1 MSFDAYGM
9 KMNPNYGVR
18 VNPSTGFSTGSSS
31 NDIFYNLGGLLGAIW
46 GQNYNRRGTQKGI
59 DESTEAI
66 NAAMKALM
74 EGQGQDATGAFGGG
88 NVTVDGQQVAMPGS
102 AGRFH
107 QQQGTGYENAGN
119 IGAGANG
126 LNFGQ
131 GITAAPQGGT
141 ISSADF
147 AQPQSAAISATGSIP
162 QQYQPQNLTVNGQQV
177 PSANFSQPQPQTTPS
192 SDASANGQG
201 VAAPAVEAPRDLKAE
216 KQDYVVQKYSDTD
229 NPEEDKRAI
238 TATALAA
245 KGQIANANLSNIPLS
260 KESLSAIARSEM
272 LKNGRTPYQIE
283 QVMKIIEPDIA
294 NKVEQNNVQQFNAL
308 YDLYKQQVQS
318 GQIDASALTYARM
331 RQLNPILAEGLSGQ
345 FKRNQSDFLEQ
356 YKYDQSVKMLMKNRG
371 YSEQEA
377 KNFLETGDTRY
388 SQKDLQSMGYIAGKA
403 PSYGYG
409 GGGSSRGYGG
419 SGGSRGGYGGGAGDG
434 RSRTTSSG
442 SANSGKIGFWDF
454 GGAGY
459 KLVNEELAKLEKI
472 PPENRTDEQR
482 KLYERY
488 KSYIISAQQA
498 VPDVEEAKRR
508 EGQMID
514 ARLRA
519 GESPMDILASYPPGP
534 MRELAHNLMLNN
546 AGASSNFDDTVVPYN
561 TDTRAESYHVGDYN
575 GAYSGIE
582 SDVNPSN
589 TSKTGPGYSEPPMD
603 YAAPDVN
610 KNADVDGST
619 VLLRDRDGNPML
631 TYKPK
636 NGKLTLDYREVFG
649 L

>member
-1 MSFDAYGM
+1 MSYGAYGM

-46 GQNYNRRGTQKGI
+46 ANNYNQRGIQKGTAEGQNAISDALKAYAEGRGQTDDQVGVF
-59 DESTEAI
+59 
-66 NAAMKALM
+66 
-74 EGQGQDATGAFGGG
+74 QGG
-88 NVTVDGQQVAMPGS
+88 NVTVDGQQVALPGGVGQLVK
-102 AGRFH
+102 ANG
-107 QQQGTGYENAGN
+107 GYENVGN

-126 LNFGQ
+126 VNLGQ

-141 ISSADF
+141 ISSMDF
-147 AQPQSAAISATGSIP
+147 AQPQSTAISATGSIP

-201 VAAPAVEAPRDLKAE
+201 VVAPVVEAPRDLKAE

-229 NPEEDKRAI
+229 NPEEDKRTI

-294 NKVEQNNVQQFNAL
+294 SKVEQNNAQQFNAL

-331 RQLNPILAEGLSGQ
+331 RQLNPTLAEGLSGQ

-403 PSYGYG
+403 PSYSYG
-409 GGGSSRGYGG
+409 GGGSGR
-419 SGGSRGGYGGGAGDG
+419 GSRGGYGGGTGGGKSRSVAGG
-434 RSRTTSSG
+434 GSTS
-442 SANSGKIGFWDF
+442 NGKVGFWDF
-454 GGAGY
+454 GGTGY
-459 KLVNEELAKLEKI
+459 NLVSKELAELEKI
-472 PPENRTDEQR
+472 PPENRTPEQNR
-482 KLYERY
+482 LYERY
-488 KSYIISAQQA
+488 KSYLTSAQQA

-508 EGQMID
+508 EGQLI
-514 ARLRA
+514 AAKLRS
-519 GESPMDILASYPPGP
+519 GESPVNILESYPPGP

-546 AGASSNFDDTVVPYN
+546 AGASSNFDDVVIPYN
-561 TDTRAESYHVGDYN
+561 SDTRAESYHVSDYN

-589 TSKTGPGYSEPPMD
+589 TSKFGPGYSEPPMD

-610 KNADVDGST
+610 KNVDVDGAAI
-619 VLLRDRDGNPML
+619 LLRDRDGNPML
-631 TYKPK
+631 TYKPENRK
-636 NGKLTLDYREVFG
+636 ITLDYREVFG

>member
-1 MSFDAYGM
+1 MSFGAYGM
-9 KMNPNYGVR
+9 KINPN
-18 VNPSTGFSTGSSS
+18 TGFSTGATN
-31 NDIFYNLGGLLGAIW
+31 NDVLYNLGGLLGAIW
-46 GQNYNRRGTQKGI
+46 ANNYNQRGIQKGTAEGQNAISDVLKAYAEGRGQADNQVGVF
-59 DESTEAI
+59 
-66 NAAMKALM
+66 
-74 EGQGQDATGAFGGG
+74 QGG
-88 NVTVDGQQVAMPGS
+88 NVTVGDQQVALPG
-102 AGRFH
+102 GT
-107 QQQGTGYENAGN
+107 QQLARTNGTYESAGN

-126 LNFGQ
+126 ANLGQ
-131 GITAAPQGGT
+131 GITAAPQGGA
-141 ISSADF
+141 ISSMDF
-147 AQPQSAAISATGSIP
+147 TQPQSTAISATGSIP
-162 QQYQPQNLTVNGQQV
+162 QRYQPQNLTVNGQQV

-294 NKVEQNNVQQFNAL
+294 NKVEQNNAQQFSAL

-331 RQLNPILAEGLSGQ
+331 RQLNPTLAEGLSGQ

-409 GGGSSRGYGG
+409 GGGS
-419 SGGSRGGYGGGAGDG
+419 RGGYSSGTGSG
-434 RSRTTSSG
+434 RSRSTTGGPASKGPAWDKRVEWARSVLENPNASPELKQSATDLLKAYDRYMAGDYYVIPASVVKAELQKAIGNGELTYDEARNWIYFDSG
-442 SANSGKIGFWDF
+442 LG
-454 GGAGY
+454 
-459 KLVNEELAKLEKI
+459 E
-472 PPENRTDEQR
+472 DEQR
-482 KLYERY
+482 IVDKWFRDTYGDMENPDSEGGREEFD
-488 KSYIISAQQA
+488 A
-498 VPDVEEAKRR
+498 VLSNNTSTSTPEPEEVPNAN
-508 EGQMID
+508 GHT
-514 ARLRA
+514 
-519 GESPMDILASYPPGP
+519 GILASLEAVG
-534 MRELAHNLMLNN
+534 EAFD
-546 AGASSNFDDTVVPYN
+546 NFKLK
-561 TDTRAESYHVGDYN
+561 
-575 GAYSGIE
+575 
-582 SDVNPSN
+582 DVANW
-589 TSKTGPGYSEPPMD
+589 
-603 YAAPDVN
+603 V
-610 KNADVDGST
+610 KNH
-619 VLLRDRDGNPML
+619 
-631 TYKPK
+631 
-636 NGKLTLDYREVFG
+636 
-649 L
+649 

>member
-1 MSFDAYGM
+1 MSYGAYGM
-9 KMNPNYGVR
+9 KMNPNYGVKI
-18 VNPSTGFSTGSSS
+18 NPSTGFSTGSSS

-46 GQNYNRRGTQKGI
+46 GQNYNRRGTQKGV

-102 AGRFH
+102 AGSFH

-131 GITAAPQGGT
+131 GIVAAPQGGT
-141 ISSADF
+141 ISSMDF

-201 VAAPAVEAPRDLKAE
+201 VAAPVVEAPRDLKAE
-216 KQDYVVQKYSDTD
+216 KQDYIVQKYSDTD
-229 NPEEDKRAI
+229 NPEEDKRTI

-294 NKVEQNNVQQFNAL
+294 SKVEQNNAQQFNAL

-331 RQLNPILAEGLSGQ
+331 RQLNPTLAEGLSGQ

-409 GGGSSRGYGG
+409 GGGSGR
-419 SGGSRGGYGGGAGDG
+419 GSRGGYGGGTGGG
-434 RSRTTSSG
+434 RSRSAAGGG
-442 SANSGKIGFWDF
+442 SASKGPTWDKRVEWARGVLENPNASPEMKQSATNVLGAYDRYMAGDNYVVPASVVKTELQKAIGNGELTYDEARNWIYFDSGLG
-454 GGAGY
+454 
-459 KLVNEELAKLEKI
+459 E
-472 PPENRTDEQR
+472 DEQR
-482 KLYERY
+482 TVDKWLRDTYGDMENSDGEGAREEFDNAL
-488 KSYIISAQQA
+488 SNNTSASTPEPEE
-498 VPDVEEAKRR
+498 VPNAN
-508 EGQMID
+508 GHT
-514 ARLRA
+514 
-519 GESPMDILASYPPGP
+519 GILASLEALGD
-534 MRELAHNLMLNN
+534 EWNN
-546 AGASSNFDDTVVPYN
+546 FKLK
-561 TDTRAESYHVGDYN
+561 
-575 GAYSGIE
+575 
-582 SDVNPSN
+582 DVANW
-589 TSKTGPGYSEPPMD
+589 
-603 YAAPDVN
+603 V
-610 KNADVDGST
+610 KNH
-619 VLLRDRDGNPML
+619 
-631 TYKPK
+631 
-636 NGKLTLDYREVFG
+636 
-649 L
+649 

>member
-1 MSFDAYGM
+1 MSYGAYGM
-9 KMNPNYGVR
+9 KMNPNYGVKI
-18 VNPSTGFSTGSSS
+18 NPSTGFSTGSSS

-46 GQNYNRRGTQKGI
+46 ANNYNQRGIQKGTAEGQNAISDVLKAYAEGRGQTDDQVGVF
-59 DESTEAI
+59 
-66 NAAMKALM
+66 
-74 EGQGQDATGAFGGG
+74 QGG
-88 NVTVDGQQVAMPGS
+88 NVTVDGQQVALPGG
-102 AGRFH
+102 A
-107 QQQGTGYENAGN
+107 QQLARTNGTYESAGN

-126 LNFGQ
+126 INLGQ
-131 GITAAPQGGT
+131 GVATVPQGGT
-141 ISSADF
+141 ISSMDF

-201 VAAPAVEAPRDLKAE
+201 VAAPVVEAPRDLKAE
-216 KQDYVVQKYSDTD
+216 KQDYVVQKYSGSD
-229 NPEEDKRAI
+229 NPEEDKRTI

-294 NKVEQNNVQQFNAL
+294 NKVEQNNAQQFNAL

-331 RQLNPILAEGLSGQ
+331 RQLNPTLAEGLSGQ

-388 SQKDLQSMGYIAGKA
+388 SQKDLQNMGYIAGRA
-403 PSYGYG
+403 PSYSYG
-409 GGGSSRGYGG
+409 GGGGG
-419 SGGSRGGYGGGAGDG
+419 GRGGYGGGTGNG
-434 RSRTTSSG
+434 KSRSRSAADGGSSSG
-442 SANSGKIGFWDF
+442 GKAGFWDF

-459 KLVNEELAKLEKI
+459 NLVSKELAELEKI
-472 PPENRTDEQR
+472 PPENRTPEQR
-482 KLYERY
+482 EWYDYY
-488 KSYIISAQQA
+488 KAYVEGARKSI
-498 VPDVEEAKRR
+498 PDVREAKRR
-508 EGQMID
+508 EGQIID
-514 ARLRA
+514 ARLRS

-546 AGASSNFDDTVVPYN
+546 TGASSNFDDVVIPYN
-561 TDTRAESYHVGDYN
+561 SDTRAESYHVSDYN

-589 TSKTGPGYSEPPMD
+589 TSKFGPGYSEPPMD

>member
-1 MSFDAYGM
+1 MSYGAYGM

-74 EGQGQDATGAFGGG
+74 EGQGADQGQDATGAFGG

-131 GITAAPQGGT
+131 GIVAAPQGGT
-141 ISSADF
+141 ISSMDF
-147 AQPQSAAISATGSIP
+147 AQPQSTAISATGSIP

-201 VAAPAVEAPRDLKAE
+201 VAAPVVEAPRDLKAE

-229 NPEEDKRAI
+229 NPEEDKRTI

-294 NKVEQNNVQQFNAL
+294 SKVEQNNAQQFNAL

-331 RQLNPILAEGLSGQ
+331 RQLNPTLAEGLSGQ

-409 GGGSSRGYGG
+409 GGGSGR
-419 SGGSRGGYGGGAGDG
+419 GSRGGYGGGTGGG
-434 RSRTTSSG
+434 RSRSAAGGG
-442 SANSGKIGFWDF
+442 SASKGPTWDKRVEWARGVLENPNASPEMKQSATNVLGAYDRYMAGDNYVVPASVVKAELQKAIGNGELTYDEARNWIYFDSGLG
-454 GGAGY
+454 
-459 KLVNEELAKLEKI
+459 E
-472 PPENRTDEQR
+472 DEQR
-482 KLYERY
+482 TVDKWLRDTYGDMENSDGEGAREEFDNAL
-488 KSYIISAQQA
+488 SNNTSASTPEPEE
-498 VPDVEEAKRR
+498 VPNAN
-508 EGQMID
+508 GHT
-514 ARLRA
+514 
-519 GESPMDILASYPPGP
+519 GILASLEALGD
-534 MRELAHNLMLNN
+534 EWNN
-546 AGASSNFDDTVVPYN
+546 FKLK
-561 TDTRAESYHVGDYN
+561 
-575 GAYSGIE
+575 
-582 SDVNPSN
+582 DVANW
-589 TSKTGPGYSEPPMD
+589 
-603 YAAPDVN
+603 V
-610 KNADVDGST
+610 KNH
-619 VLLRDRDGNPML
+619 
-631 TYKPK
+631 
-636 NGKLTLDYREVFG
+636 
-649 L
+649 

>member
-1 MSFDAYGM
+1 MSYGAYGM
-9 KMNPNYGVR
+9 KMNPNYGVKI
-18 VNPSTGFSTGSSS
+18 NPNTGFSTGATS
-31 NDIFYNLGGLLGAIW
+31 NDMWYNLGGLLGAIW
-46 GQNYNRRGTQKGI
+46 ANNYNQRGIQKGTVEGQN
-59 DESTEAI
+59 AI
-66 NAAMKALM
+66 SDALNAYMDGH
-74 EGQGQDATGAFGGG
+74 GQADGFNGG
-88 NVTVDGQQVAMPGS
+88 NVTVDGQQVALPGG
-102 AGRFH
+102 A
-107 QQQGTGYENAGN
+107 QQIAKTNGTYESAGN

-126 LNFGQ
+126 VNLGQ
-131 GITAAPQGGT
+131 GITAAPQGGA
-141 ISSADF
+141 ISSMNF
-147 AQPQSAAISATGSIP
+147 IQPQSTAISATGSIP

-294 NKVEQNNVQQFNAL
+294 NKVEQNNAQQFNAL

-345 FKRNQSDFLEQ
+345 FKRNQGDFLEQ

-409 GGGSSRGYGG
+409 GGGSRGSRGGG
-419 SGGSRGGYGGGAGDG
+419 GGYGGGRSRSVAGGGSTSKGPTWDKRVEWARSVLENPNASPELKQSATNVLRAYDRYMAGDNYVVPASVVKAELQKAIG
-434 RSRTTSSG
+434 NGELTYDEARNWIYFDSG
-442 SANSGKIGFWDF
+442 LG
-454 GGAGY
+454 
-459 KLVNEELAKLEKI
+459 E
-472 PPENRTDEQR
+472 DEQR
-482 KLYERY
+482 IVDKWFRDTYGDMENPDSEGGREEFD
-488 KSYIISAQQA
+488 A
-498 VPDVEEAKRR
+498 VLSNNTSTSTPEPEEVPNAN
-508 EGQMID
+508 GHT
-514 ARLRA
+514 
-519 GESPMDILASYPPGP
+519 GILASLEALG
-534 MRELAHNLMLNN
+534 ETWGEAWD
-546 AGASSNFDDTVVPYN
+546 NFKLK
-561 TDTRAESYHVGDYN
+561 
-575 GAYSGIE
+575 
-582 SDVNPSN
+582 DVANW
-589 TSKTGPGYSEPPMD
+589 
-603 YAAPDVN
+603 V
-610 KNADVDGST
+610 KNH
-619 VLLRDRDGNPML
+619 
-631 TYKPK
+631 
-636 NGKLTLDYREVFG
+636 
-649 L
+649 

>member
-1 MSFDAYGM
+1 MSYGAYGM

-31 NDIFYNLGGLLGAIW
+31 NDILYNLGGLLGAIW
-46 GQNYNRRGTQKGI
+46 ANNYNQRGIQKGTAEGQNAISDVLKAYAEGRGQTDDQAGVF
-59 DESTEAI
+59 
-66 NAAMKALM
+66 
-74 EGQGQDATGAFGGG
+74 QGG
-88 NVTVDGQQVAMPGS
+88 NVTVGDQQVALPG
-102 AGRFH
+102 GT
-107 QQQGTGYENAGN
+107 QQIAKTNGTYESAGN

-126 LNFGQ
+126 VNLGQ
-131 GITAAPQGGT
+131 GITAAPQGGA
-141 ISSADF
+141 ISSMDF
-147 AQPQSAAISATGSIP
+147 NQPQSTAISATGSIP

-216 KQDYVVQKYSDTD
+216 KQDYVVQKYNDTD

-294 NKVEQNNVQQFNAL
+294 NKVEQNNAQQFSAL

-331 RQLNPILAEGLSGQ
+331 RQLNPTLAEGLSGQ

-356 YKYDQSVKMLMKNRG
+356 YEYDQSVKMLMKNRG

-388 SQKDLQSMGYIAGKA
+388 SQKDLQNMGYIAGKA

-409 GGGSSRGYGG
+409 GGGSR
-419 SGGSRGGYGGGAGDG
+419 GSRGGGGSYGGGRSRSVAGGGSTSKGPAWDKRVEWARSVLENPNASPELKQSATNVLRAYDRYMAGDNYVVPASVVKAELQKAIG
-434 RSRTTSSG
+434 NGELTYDEARNWIYFDSG
-442 SANSGKIGFWDF
+442 LG
-454 GGAGY
+454 
-459 KLVNEELAKLEKI
+459 E
-472 PPENRTDEQR
+472 DEQR
-482 KLYERY
+482 TVDKWFRDTYGDMENPDSEGGREEFD
-488 KSYIISAQQA
+488 A
-498 VPDVEEAKRR
+498 VLSNNTSTSTPEPEEVPNAN
-508 EGQMID
+508 GHT
-514 ARLRA
+514 
-519 GESPMDILASYPPGP
+519 GILASLEALG
-534 MRELAHNLMLNN
+534 EAWD
-546 AGASSNFDDTVVPYN
+546 NFKLK
-561 TDTRAESYHVGDYN
+561 
-575 GAYSGIE
+575 
-582 SDVNPSN
+582 DVANW
-589 TSKTGPGYSEPPMD
+589 
-603 YAAPDVN
+603 V
-610 KNADVDGST
+610 KNH
-619 VLLRDRDGNPML
+619 
-631 TYKPK
+631 
-636 NGKLTLDYREVFG
+636 
-649 L
+649 

>member
-1 MSFDAYGM
+1 MSYGAYGM
-9 KMNPNYGVR
+9 KMNPNYGVKI
-18 VNPSTGFSTGSSS
+18 NPNTGFSTGATS
-31 NDIFYNLGGLLGAIW
+31 NDMWYNLGGLLGAIW
-46 GQNYNRRGTQKGI
+46 ANNYNQRGIQKGTVEGQN
-59 DESTEAI
+59 AI
-66 NAAMKALM
+66 SDALNAYMDGH
-74 EGQGQDATGAFGGG
+74 GQADGFNGG
-88 NVTVDGQQVAMPGS
+88 NVTVDGQQVALPGG
-102 AGRFH
+102 A
-107 QQQGTGYENAGN
+107 QQLARTNGTYESAGN

-126 LNFGQ
+126 VNFGQ
-131 GITAAPQGGT
+131 GVMAAPQGGT
-141 ISSADF
+141 INSMDF
-147 AQPQSAAISATGSIP
+147 TQPQSAAVSATGSIP

-192 SDASANGQG
+192 SDVPASGQG

-294 NKVEQNNVQQFNAL
+294 NKVEQNNAQQFSAL

-331 RQLNPILAEGLSGQ
+331 RQLNPTLAEGLSGQ

-409 GGGSSRGYGG
+409 GGGSRGGY
-419 SGGSRGGYGGGAGDG
+419 GGSRGGGGGYGGGRSRSVAGGGYTSKGPTWDKRVEWARSVLENPNASSELKQSATDVLRAYDRYMAGDYYVVPASVVKAELQKSIG
-434 RSRTTSSG
+434 NGELTYDEARNWIYFGSG
-442 SANSGKIGFWDF
+442 LG
-454 GGAGY
+454 
-459 KLVNEELAKLEKI
+459 E
-472 PPENRTDEQR
+472 DEQR
-482 KLYERY
+482 VVDKWLRDTYGDMENPDSEGGREEFD
-488 KSYIISAQQA
+488 A
-498 VPDVEEAKRR
+498 VLSNNTSTSTPEPEEVPNAN
-508 EGQMID
+508 GHT
-514 ARLRA
+514 
-519 GESPMDILASYPPGP
+519 GILASLEALG
-534 MRELAHNLMLNN
+534 EALD
-546 AGASSNFDDTVVPYN
+546 NFKLK
-561 TDTRAESYHVGDYN
+561 
-575 GAYSGIE
+575 
-582 SDVNPSN
+582 DVANW
-589 TSKTGPGYSEPPMD
+589 
-603 YAAPDVN
+603 V
-610 KNADVDGST
+610 KNH
-619 VLLRDRDGNPML
+619 
-631 TYKPK
+631 
-636 NGKLTLDYREVFG
+636 
-649 L
+649 

>member
-1 MSFDAYGM
+1 MSYGAYGM
-9 KMNPNYGVR
+9 KMNPNYGVKI
-18 VNPSTGFSTGSSS
+18 NPSTGFSTGSSS

-46 GQNYNRRGTQKGI
+46 GQNYNRRGTQKGV

-66 NAAMKALM
+66 NAATKALM
-74 EGQGQDATGAFGGG
+74 EGQGADQGQDATGAFGG
-88 NVTVDGQQVAMPGS
+88 NVTLGDQQLALPGG

-119 IGAGANG
+119 IGAGVNG

-131 GITAAPQGGT
+131 GIVAAPQGGT
-141 ISSADF
+141 ISSMDF

-192 SDASANGQG
+192 ADASANGQG
-201 VAAPAVEAPRDLKAE
+201 VAAPVVEAPRDLKAE
-216 KQDYVVQKYSDTD
+216 KQDYVVQKYSGTD
-229 NPEEDKRAI
+229 NPEEDKRTI

-294 NKVEQNNVQQFNAL
+294 NKVEQNNAQQFNAL

-388 SQKDLQSMGYIAGKA
+388 SQKDLQNMGYIAGRA
-403 PSYGYG
+403 PSYSYG
-409 GGGSSRGYGG
+409 GGG
-419 SGGSRGGYGGGAGDG
+419 GGSRGGYGGGTGNG
-434 RSRTTSSG
+434 KSRSRSAADGGSSSG
-442 SANSGKIGFWDF
+442 GKAGFWDF

-459 KLVNEELAKLEKI
+459 NLVSKELAELEKI
-472 PPENRTDEQR
+472 PPENRTPEQR
-482 KLYERY
+482 EWYDYY
-488 KSYIISAQQA
+488 KAYVEGARKSI
-498 VPDVEEAKRR
+498 PDVREAKRR
-508 EGQMID
+508 EGQIID
-514 ARLRA
+514 ARLRS

-546 AGASSNFDDTVVPYN
+546 TGASSNFDDVVIPYN
-561 TDTRAESYHVGDYN
+561 SDTRAESYHVSDYN

-589 TSKTGPGYSEPPMD
+589 TSKFGPGYSEPPMD

>member
-1 MSFDAYGM
+1 MSYGAYGM
-9 KMNPNYGVR
+9 KMNPNYGVKI
-18 VNPSTGFSTGSSS
+18 NPNTGFSTGATS
-31 NDIFYNLGGLLGAIW
+31 NDMWYNLGGLLGAIW
-46 GQNYNRRGTQKGI
+46 ANNYNQRGIQKGTVEGQN
-59 DESTEAI
+59 AI
-66 NAAMKALM
+66 SDALNAYMDGH
-74 EGQGQDATGAFGGG
+74 GQADGFNGG
-88 NVTVDGQQVAMPGS
+88 NVTVDGQQVALPGG
-102 AGRFH
+102 A
-107 QQQGTGYENAGN
+107 QQLARTNGTYESAGN

-126 LNFGQ
+126 VNFGQ
-131 GITAAPQGGT
+131 GVMAAPQGGT
-141 ISSADF
+141 INSMDF
-147 AQPQSAAISATGSIP
+147 TQPQSAAVSATGSIP

-192 SDASANGQG
+192 SDVPASGQG

-294 NKVEQNNVQQFNAL
+294 NKVEQNNAQQFSAL

-331 RQLNPILAEGLSGQ
+331 RQLNPTLAEGLSGQ

-409 GGGSSRGYGG
+409 GGGS
-419 SGGSRGGYGGGAGDG
+419 RGGYSSGTGSGRRRSTTGGPASKGPAWDKRVEWARSVLENPNASPELKQSATDLLKAYDRYMAGDYYVVPASVVKAELQKAIG
-434 RSRTTSSG
+434 NGELTYDEARNWIYFDSG
-442 SANSGKIGFWDF
+442 LG
-454 GGAGY
+454 
-459 KLVNEELAKLEKI
+459 E
-472 PPENRTDEQR
+472 DEQR
-482 KLYERY
+482 AVDKWFRDTYGDMENSDGEGAREEFDNAL
-488 KSYIISAQQA
+488 SNNTSASA
-498 VPDVEEAKRR
+498 PEPEEVPNAK
-508 EGQMID
+508 GHT
-514 ARLRA
+514 
-519 GESPMDILASYPPGP
+519 GILASLEAFG
-534 MRELAHNLMLNN
+534 EAWD
-546 AGASSNFDDTVVPYN
+546 NFKLKDTANWV
-561 TDTRAESYHVGDYN
+561 
-575 GAYSGIE
+575 
-582 SDVNPSN
+582 
-589 TSKTGPGYSEPPMD
+589 
-603 YAAPDVN
+603 
-610 KNADVDGST
+610 KNH
-619 VLLRDRDGNPML
+619 
-631 TYKPK
+631 
-636 NGKLTLDYREVFG
+636 
-649 L
+649 

>member
-1 MSFDAYGM
+1 MSYGAYGM
-9 KMNPNYGVR
+9 KMNPNYGVKI
-18 VNPSTGFSTGSSS
+18 NPNTGFSTGTTS
-31 NDIFYNLGGLLGAIW
+31 NDMWYNLGGLLGAIW
-46 GQNYNRRGTQKGI
+46 ANNYNQRGIQKGTVEGQN
-59 DESTEAI
+59 AI
-66 NAAMKALM
+66 SDALNAYMDGH
-74 EGQGQDATGAFGGG
+74 GQADGFNGG
-88 NVTVDGQQVAMPGS
+88 NVTVDGQQVALPGG
-102 AGRFH
+102 A
-107 QQQGTGYENAGN
+107 QQLARTNGTYESAGN

-126 LNFGQ
+126 VNFGQ
-131 GITAAPQGGT
+131 GVMAAPQGGT
-141 ISSADF
+141 INSMDF
-147 AQPQSAAISATGSIP
+147 TQPQSAAVSATGSIP

-192 SDASANGQG
+192 SDVSASRQG

-294 NKVEQNNVQQFNAL
+294 NKVEQNNAQQFSAL

-331 RQLNPILAEGLSGQ
+331 RQLNPTLAEGLSGQ

-409 GGGSSRGYGG
+409 GGGS
-419 SGGSRGGYGGGAGDG
+419 RGGYSSGTGSG
-434 RSRTTSSG
+434 RSRSTTGGPASKGPAWDKRVEWARSVLENPNASPELKQSATDLLKAYDRYMAGDYYVVPASVVKAELQKAIGNGELTYDEARNWIYFDSG
-442 SANSGKIGFWDF
+442 LG
-454 GGAGY
+454 
-459 KLVNEELAKLEKI
+459 E
-472 PPENRTDEQR
+472 DEQR
-482 KLYERY
+482 
-488 KSYIISAQQA
+488 A
-498 VPDVEEAKRR
+498 VDKWFRDTYGDMENPDSEGGREEF
-508 EGQMID
+508 D
-514 ARLRA
+514 AVLSNNTSTSTPEPEEVPNA
-519 GESPMDILASYPPGP
+519 NGHTGILASLESLG
-534 MRELAHNLMLNN
+534 EAFD
-546 AGASSNFDDTVVPYN
+546 NFKLK
-561 TDTRAESYHVGDYN
+561 
-575 GAYSGIE
+575 
-582 SDVNPSN
+582 DVANW
-589 TSKTGPGYSEPPMD
+589 
-603 YAAPDVN
+603 V
-610 KNADVDGST
+610 KNH
-619 VLLRDRDGNPML
+619 
-631 TYKPK
+631 
-636 NGKLTLDYREVFG
+636 
-649 L
+649 

>member
-1 MSFDAYGM
+1 MSYGAYGM

-31 NDIFYNLGGLLGAIW
+31 NDILYNLGGLLGAIW
-46 GQNYNRRGTQKGI
+46 ANNYNQRGIQKGTAEGQNAISDVLKTYAEGRGQTDDQVGVF
-59 DESTEAI
+59 
-66 NAAMKALM
+66 
-74 EGQGQDATGAFGGG
+74 QGG
-88 NVTVDGQQVAMPGS
+88 NVTVDGQQVALPGG
-102 AGRFH
+102 A
-107 QQQGTGYENAGN
+107 QQIAKTNGTYESAGN

-126 LNFGQ
+126 VNLGQ
-131 GITAAPQGGT
+131 GITAAPQSGA
-141 ISSADF
+141 ISSMDF
-147 AQPQSAAISATGSIP
+147 IQPQSTAISATGSIP

-201 VAAPAVEAPRDLKAE
+201 VVVPAAEAPRDLKAE

-294 NKVEQNNVQQFNAL
+294 NKVEQNNAQQFNAL

-331 RQLNPILAEGLSGQ
+331 RQLNPTLAEGLSGQ
-345 FKRNQSDFLEQ
+345 FKRNQGDFLEQ

-388 SQKDLQSMGYIAGKA
+388 SQKDLQNMGYIAGKA

-409 GGGSSRGYGG
+409 GGGSR
-419 SGGSRGGYGGGAGDG
+419 GSRDGGGGYGGGKSRSVAGGGSTSKGPAWDKRIEWARSVLENPNASPELKQSATNVLRAYDRYMAGDNYVVPISVVKAELQKAIG
-434 RSRTTSSG
+434 NGELTYDEARNWIYFDSG
-442 SANSGKIGFWDF
+442 LG
-454 GGAGY
+454 
-459 KLVNEELAKLEKI
+459 E
-472 PPENRTDEQR
+472 DEQR
-482 KLYERY
+482 IVDKWFRDTYGDLENPDSEGGREEFD
-488 KSYIISAQQA
+488 A
-498 VPDVEEAKRR
+498 VLSNNTSTSTPEPEEVPNAN
-508 EGQMID
+508 GHT
-514 ARLRA
+514 
-519 GESPMDILASYPPGP
+519 GILASLEALG
-534 MRELAHNLMLNN
+534 EAWD
-546 AGASSNFDDTVVPYN
+546 NFKL
-561 TDTRAESYHVGDYN
+561 E
-575 GAYSGIE
+575 
-582 SDVNPSN
+582 DVANW
-589 TSKTGPGYSEPPMD
+589 
-603 YAAPDVN
+603 V
-610 KNADVDGST
+610 KNH
-619 VLLRDRDGNPML
+619 
-631 TYKPK
+631 
-636 NGKLTLDYREVFG
+636 
-649 L
+649 